1 MVIKESK
8 AYGLYISYASD
19 IEGLKRDYAKS
30 DLIILEGI
38 RLLEDCDYDGCKIIL
53 KMYDQFKQ
61 RMVQRVKRD
70 IYDQLGADS
79 WIEWRFEMINTEQT
93 WNEYESLM
101 KVKLEN
107 KLN

>member
-1 MVIKESK
+1 MREYAKEVRDSYSVFDYYIRTINSFKNHNNSKFNMVIKESK

-53 KMYDQFKQ
+53 KMYDQFK
-61 RMVQRVKRD
+61 
-70 IYDQLGADS
+70 
-79 WIEWRFEMINTEQT
+79 
-93 WNEYESLM
+93 
-101 KVKLEN
+101 
-107 KLN
+107 